1 MIDFTNALGEI
12 VRVNPHD
19 VTIVESAP
27 DYQVLQA
34 SVRSNPG
41 EVLTKVVYN
50 VGGESEFPDALLV
63 SSTDDQDV
71 FEEADLTQDAEDLD
85 TMEEEAFENP
95 RKASRMT
102 WRNLRLQAA
111 IDGQKG
117 TTLTGGRRG
126 EIRRGIAG
134 AVKRLTT
141 VASYNALSP
150 NQSVREY
157 PTFLQLASAEQW
169 YDYVRNMNQFDVS
182 AELSIDVAPQIQYS
196 VYGFVK
202 EWEMDPTHT
211 EFRRR
216 INPGA
221 DINSEIAKG
230 QIAYDIM
237 TGRAPDP
244 MKGSDIG
251 QHRTDKMFRLAFD
264 IIRSIRMG
272 SYNYYTLNQMHLD
285 EGDRIFMEFRARYIP
300 LEASEVEMVLEM
312 QRKTASGKE
321 YAFQTTGNSEQA
333 LEADLLMRKAVAAY
347 EVGDTRSVRSIIE
360 VLGNAPYNYK
370 PMSVKV
376 AAVSG
381 MDDVQKASDRSRSN
395 QIYTITANV
404 NKIDRSGKYSSGN
417 RMHISIASS
426 SGDTKKDIANLKE
439 GKLLNPDKGNVTAYT
454 IHKGPNDQ
462 TPIGMLTK
470 TGKEGKFWTAVD
482 YAGELDKYSKAITDS
497 KTRAAQRRLEKAVK
511 SNPKGRGKYLYIE
524 IHPRT
529 QLELRKPTPSK
540 DPKKTLE
547 LWSHGKYPS
556 RQDKYTKGLHKFF
569 GNKEKDEKARV
580 GTLVK
585 VGKLKKTGDEA
596 PYLIRLPIHY
606 FKRETKQMP
615 DGRTINTIGIKKGSA
630 GAKKAFNALIKHYG
644 VPKHSPVKG
653 QYYRFT
659 IDKQSRGPY
668 YDSIRAKVGK
678 KSR

>member
-95 RKASRMT
+95 RKAARMT

-111 IDGQKG
+111 IDGPKG
-117 TTLTGGRRG
+117 TSLSGGRRG

-134 AVKRLTT
+134 AVMRLTT

-347 EVGDTRSVRSIIE
+347 EVGDTRTVRSIIE

-404 NKIDRSGKYSSGN
+404 NKIDKNGKYSSGN

-426 SGDTKKDIANLKE
+426 SGDTKKDIAKLKE
-439 GKLLNPDKGNVTAYT
+439 GQILNPDKGNVTAYT

-470 TGKEGKFWTAVD
+470 SGKFWNAVD
-482 YAGELDKYSKAITDS
+482 YAGEIGKYTQKITDS
-497 KTRAAQRRLEKAVK
+497 KAKAAQRRLEKAVK

-529 QLELRKPTPSK
+529 QLELRKPATSK

-547 LWSHGKYPS
+547 LWSHGKYPA

-606 FKRETKQMP
+606 FKPENKQMA
-615 DGRTINTIGIKKGSA
+615 DGRTIRTIGIKKGSA

-653 QYYRFT
+653 QYMRFI